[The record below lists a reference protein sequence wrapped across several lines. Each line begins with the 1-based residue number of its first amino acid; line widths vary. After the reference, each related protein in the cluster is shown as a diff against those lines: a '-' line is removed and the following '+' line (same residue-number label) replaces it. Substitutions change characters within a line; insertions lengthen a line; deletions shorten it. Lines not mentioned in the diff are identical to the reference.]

1 MPILEEDMDYGTMV
15 RRSKTHKCAA
25 CGAGLGV
32 AWGQSLGYGAQY
44 ILRCGRKIAHDVI
57 NEPRVSARDRA
68 MLNTLRGETGM
79 DSTAL
84 MKMDEATM
92 LARVNKAQWP
102 QDMKQG
108 DRAMLATVAVSYGLD
123 PLLGELLVY
132 RGAPFIT
139 INARYRKAQET
150 GLFDGMESRPATTE
164 ERKARDAVDGDV
176 LYRCEV
182 YKNGVRIPFVG
193 WGRVRKAEQGGSQAL
208 PINSDPHRMAEKRS
222 EAMALRKAFSMPIPE
237 NLWADRGENGDDVLE
252 ASAEPVEG
260 DFKEV
265 KGEDAETPPEP
276 EVEAGPDAEES
287 KPAPVASADMA
298 IPAVKKAKPPTQ
310 QEYLDLA
317 AMLEECTVTRDELG
331 NFCNGDPHY
340 WDIHKLSD
348 LSRGQFETVK
358 AALGTGV
365 LKAEAK

>member
-1 MPILEEDMDYGTMV
+1 MPILEEDMDYDTMV

-44 ILRCGRKIAHDVI
+44 ILRCGRRIAHDVI

-84 MKMDEATM
+84 MKMSESTM

-150 GLFDGMESRPATTE
+150 GQFDGMEARPATTE

-182 YKNGVRIPFVG
+182 HKKGIKMPFVG
-193 WGRVRKAEQGGSQAL
+193 WGKVRKAEQGGSQAL

-237 NLWADRGENGDDVLE
+237 NLWADQGENGDGAPE
-252 ASAEPVEG
+252 PPAEPVEG
-260 DFKEV
+260 EFKEV

-276 EVEAGPDAEES
+276 QVEAEPDAEDS
-287 KPAPVASADMA
+287 KPAPAASADMA
-298 IPAVKKAKPPTQ
+298 IPAVKKAKPPSA
-310 QEYLDLA
+310 QECEDLKTF
-317 AMLEECTVTRDELG
+317 LRDSNITAELLG
-331 NFCNGDPHY
+331 NFCNGDPHF
-340 WDIHKLSD
+340 WGITQVED
-348 LSRGQFETVK
+348 LKRGQYETVK

-365 LKAEAK
+365 LKAEVK